1 MPNYPHL
8 LRYFLQSLSMK
19 SRRVIFLDVLTVEYI
34 FNTLFDTGFCPSR
47 VYTTN
52 LVVDIS
58 NCHPFLMSD
67 IVQEGKFVKI

>member
-1 MPNYPHL
+1 MLFIRNVCL
-8 LRYFLQSLSMK
+8 IENK
-19 SRRVIFLDVLTVEYI
+19 YI
-34 FNTLFDTGFCPSR
+34 FNTLLDTGFCPRR